1 MRMREIINLIED
13 RGGLNPANAGVYKGR
28 KFWSGAFD
36 TRDGYIIEVHSY
48 EQAEASDFHHS
59 LYFKPSTCEMM
70 EDDAAQFFWI
80 DRGQIQT
87 LWRGGAAAPK
97 IIAAIRSQIDI
108 AS

>member
-1 MRMREIINLIED
+1 MREIINLIED